1 MIDNS
6 GLEEVGILSYVNL
19 LVLVMVT
26 FLGTVD

>member
-6 GLEEVGILSYVNL
+6 GLEEVGILSYANL

-26 FLGTVD
+26 FLGTID